1 MEGRVQAKGLYVKQ
15 SPGTGFTQPITD
27 TQMSHSE
34 KEAMGN
40 HKQKARWLPL
50 YALQKVAGASASGHD
65 TGRQGLVLLV
75 FININVSVTGA
86 HSIYEIHKKLG
97 EENAFAGISSGFSVE
112 GRKNKAIYW

>member
-1 MEGRVQAKGLYVKQ
+1 
-15 SPGTGFTQPITD
+15 
-27 TQMSHSE
+27 
-34 KEAMGN
+34 
-40 HKQKARWLPL
+40 
-50 YALQKVAGASASGHD
+50 
-65 TGRQGLVLLV
+65 LLV